1 MRRES
6 ALFRALADPSRLALF
21 EQLCRGEAAVGALTA
36 RFEISQPAVSQHLAA
51 LRSAGLVSVRRD
63 GRLMLYK
70 VEPKGMKPLF
80 DWLAHY
86 QAFWPAKVDRL
97 KALLDR
103 MDG

>member
-1 MRRES
+1 MPGQARLFK
-6 ALFRALADPSRLALF
+6 ALGDPSRLAIF

-51 LRSAGLVSVRRD
+51 LKQAGLVTVRRD